1 MMAEKPK
8 AILLAITAAALYA
21 LSTPF
26 SKLLMT
32 QIPPSFMAGLLYL
45 GAGLGMIPL
54 CFVKNISSSIST
66 RRITRQDLP
75 YIFGMVSLDIAAP
88 IFLMTALIKVSAV
101 NISLINNLE
110 IATTSVIAF
119 LIFKE
124 KISVR
129 LWIGILL
136 ISAAGIILSF
146 EGSKSLSF
154 SPYSLF
160 AFLACLCWGFENN
173 CTRKLSDCDTTK
185 IVIIKGLGSGAGAI
199 LVALIT
205 GERIG
210 FSSFIFLA
218 LLLGFFA
225 YGLSVFTYIQ
235 AQRFL
240 GAAKTS
246 SYYAVSPFIAA
257 LLSIAIYKEFPGVAF
272 CIAFIIMAAGT
283 CVITKE

>member
-1 MMAEKPK
+1 MAEKPK

-26 SKLLMT
+26 SKILMT

-54 CFVKNISSSIST
+54 CFVKNTSSGTAT

-75 YIFGMVSLDIAAP
+75 YIFGMVALDIAAP
-88 IFLMTALIKVSAV
+88 IFLMTALTKVSAA

-110 IATTSVIAF
+110 IAATSIIAF

-124 KISVR
+124 KISPR

-146 EGSKSLSF
+146 EGIDSLTF
-154 SPYSLF
+154 SPYSIF
-160 AFLACLCWGFENN
+160 AFLACICWGFENN
-173 CTRKLSDCDTTK
+173 CTRKLSDCNTTK
-185 IVIIKGLGSGAGAI
+185 IVIIKGLGSGIGAI

-240 GAAKTS
+240 GAARTS

-283 CVITKE
+283 FVITKE

>member
-1 MMAEKPK
+1 MAEKPK

-88 IFLMTALIKVSAV
+88 IFLMTALIKVSAA

-185 IVIIKGLGSGAGAI
+185 IVIIKGLGSGTGAI

-218 LLLGFFA
+218 LLLGFSA

-240 GAAKTS
+240 GAARTS

-283 CVITKE
+283 FVITKE

>member
-75 YIFGMVSLDIAAP
+75 YIFGIVSLDIAAP

-283 CVITKE
+283 FVITKE

>member
-88 IFLMTALIKVSAV
+88 IFLMTALIKVSAA

-124 KISVR
+124 KISAR

-272 CIAFIIMAAGT
+272 CIAFIIMAART
-283 CVITKE
+283 FVITKE

>member
-1 MMAEKPK
+1 MADKPK
-8 AILLAITAAALYA
+8 TILLAITAAALYA

-26 SKLLMT
+26 SKILMT

-54 CFVKNISSSIST
+54 CFAKTKTSGSAP
-66 RRITRQDLP
+66 RKITRKDFP
-75 YIFGMVSLDIAAP
+75 YIAGMVALDIAAP
-88 IFLMTALIKVSAV
+88 ILLMTALTKVSAA

-110 IATTSVIAF
+110 IVATSVIAF

-124 KISVR
+124 KISAR
-129 LWIGILL
+129 LWLGILL
-136 ISAAGIILSF
+136 ASAAGVILSF
-146 EGSKSLSF
+146 EGSDSLTF
-154 SPYSLF
+154 SPYSIF
-160 AFLACLCWGFENN
+160 AFLACICWGFENN
-173 CTRKLSDCDTTK
+173 CTRKLSDCDTRK
-185 IVIIKGLGSGAGAI
+185 IVIIKGFGSGTGAI

-205 GERIG
+205 REKIN

-218 LLLGFFA
+218 ILLGFFA

-240 GAAKTS
+240 GAARTS
-246 SYYAVSPFIAA
+246 SYYAVSPFIGA
-257 LLSIAIYKEFPGVAF
+257 LLSIAIYREFPCISF

-283 CVITKE
+283 FVITKE

>member
-283 CVITKE
+283 FVITKE

>member
-1 MMAEKPK
+1 
-8 AILLAITAAALYA
+8 
-21 LSTPF
+21 
-26 SKLLMT
+26 
-32 QIPPSFMAGLLYL
+32 
-45 GAGLGMIPL
+45 
-54 CFVKNISSSIST
+54 
-66 RRITRQDLP
+66 
-75 YIFGMVSLDIAAP
+75 MVSLDIAAP
-88 IFLMTALIKVSAV
+88 IFLMTALIKVSAA

-173 CTRKLSDCDTTK
+173 CTRKLSDCNTTK
-185 IVIIKGLGSGAGAI
+185 IVIIKGLGSGIGAI

-240 GAAKTS
+240 GAARTS

-283 CVITKE
+283 FVITKE

>member
-1 MMAEKPK
+1 MAEKPK
-8 AILLAITAAALYA
+8 AILLAITAAVLYA

-88 IFLMTALIKVSAV
+88 IFLMTALIKVSAA

-283 CVITKE
+283 FVITKE

>member
-1 MMAEKPK
+1 MAEKPK

-88 IFLMTALIKVSAV
+88 IFLMTALIKVSAA

-136 ISAAGIILSF
+136 ISTAGIILSF

-154 SPYSLF
+154 SPYSFF

-185 IVIIKGLGSGAGAI
+185 IVIIKGLGSGVGAI

-283 CVITKE
+283 FVITKE

>member
-1 MMAEKPK
+1 MTSKPK
-8 AILLAITAAALYA
+8 SIFLAISAAALYA

-26 SKLLMT
+26 SKILMA

-45 GAGLGMIPL
+45 GAGFGMIPL
-54 CFVKNISSSIST
+54 SFAKKELSKSEMRKI
-66 RRITRQDLP
+66 RAQDYP
-75 YIFGMVSLDIAAP
+75 YIAGMVALDIAAP
-88 IFLMTALIKVSAV
+88 ILLMTALTKVSAA
-101 NISLINNLE
+101 NISLINNIE
-110 IATTSVIAF
+110 IAATSIIAF

-124 KISVR
+124 KLSHRFWV
-129 LWIGILL
+129 GILL

-146 EGSKSLSF
+146 EGSESISF
-154 SPYSLF
+154 SPYSIF

-173 CTRKLSDCDTTK
+173 CTKKLSDCDTRK

-205 GERIG
+205 GERIV
-210 FSSFIFLA
+210 FSSFIVLA

-225 YGLSVFTYIQ
+225 HGLSVFTYIQ

-240 GAAKTS
+240 GAARTS

-257 LLSIAIYKEFPGVAF
+257 LLSIVIYKEFPGFAF

-283 CVITKE
+283 FVITRD

>member
-1 MMAEKPK
+1 MADKPK
-8 AILLAITAAALYA
+8 AILLAFTAAALYA

-26 SKLLMT
+26 SKILMT

-54 CFVKNISSSIST
+54 CFVKTKTGGST
-66 RRITRQDLP
+66 PTKITRQDFP
-75 YIFGMVSLDIAAP
+75 YIAGMVALDIAAP
-88 IFLMTALIKVSAV
+88 ILLMTALTKVSAA

-110 IATTSVIAF
+110 IAATSVIAF

-124 KISVR
+124 KISAR

-136 ISAAGIILSF
+136 VSAAGIILSF
-146 EGSKSLSF
+146 EGSDSISF
-154 SPYSLF
+154 SPYSIF

-185 IVIIKGLGSGAGAI
+185 IVITKGLGSGTGAI

-240 GAAKTS
+240 GAARTS
-246 SYYAVSPFIAA
+246 SYYAVSPFIAT
-257 LLSIAIYKEFPGVAF
+257 LFSIAIYKEFPGVAF

-283 CVITKE
+283 FVITKE

>member
-8 AILLAITAAALYA
+8 AILLAITAAVLYA

-26 SKLLMT
+26 SKFLMT

-88 IFLMTALIKVSAV
+88 IFLMTALIKVSAA

-136 ISAAGIILSF
+136 ISTAGIILSF

-154 SPYSLF
+154 SPYSVF

-173 CTRKLSDCDTTK
+173 CTRKLSDCDTTI

-199 LVALIT
+199 LVALIK

-240 GAAKTS
+240 GATRTS

-283 CVITKE
+283 FVITKE

>member
-1 MMAEKPK
+1 MAEKPK

-88 IFLMTALIKVSAV
+88 IFLMTALIKVSAA

-283 CVITKE
+283 FVITKE

>member
-1 MMAEKPK
+1 MAEKPK

>member
-1 MMAEKPK
+1 MAEKPK

-75 YIFGMVSLDIAAP
+75 YIFGIVSLDIAAP
-88 IFLMTALIKVSAV
+88 IFLMTALIKVSAA

-283 CVITKE
+283 FVITKE

>member
-1 MMAEKPK
+1 MAEKPK

-88 IFLMTALIKVSAV
+88 IFLMTALIKVSAA

-218 LLLGFFA
+218 LLLM
-225 YGLSVFTYIQ
+225 GLACSPIFRLSDFWVRPRQAHIMLFPHLSPPCFQSQFT
-235 AQRFL
+235 
-240 GAAKTS
+240 KS
-246 SYYAVSPFIAA
+246 SRA
-257 LLSIAIYKEFPGVAF
+257 LHSA
-272 CIAFIIMAAGT
+272 
-283 CVITKE
+283 